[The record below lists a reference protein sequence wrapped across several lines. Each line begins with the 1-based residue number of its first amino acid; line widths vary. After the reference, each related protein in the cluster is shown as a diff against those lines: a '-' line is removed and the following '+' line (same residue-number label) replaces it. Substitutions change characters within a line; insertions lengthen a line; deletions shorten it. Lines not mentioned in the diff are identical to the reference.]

1 MRKIVFKTIFI
12 TLGIVLILAISAF
25 GILSFAAPKA
35 MMNFSASLGLDA
47 ISGDYAYQEYR
58 RSGDINYLAYAFEV
72 AANEGRPD
80 AAAERFEEFYE
91 NEGFTDYCK
100 AQEGEDLGEDIPKL
114 KYRSYA
120 CSLGAE
126 AMYKVA
132 GSDEAKKE
140 VYDFAL
146 SETSEEFEP
155 SNPVGSL
162 ALAASEAD
170 DAEFCG
176 IILDNLENEDKF
188 NELRKQATLEDASQ
202 RTEGYE
208 LYLEII
214 DLLEE
219 AANE

>member
-1 MRKIVFKTIFI
+1 MVSGGVGGTAQVA
-12 TLGIVLILAISAF
+12 LGGLADGGGREGVHEA
-25 GILSFAAPKA
+25 
-35 MMNFSASLGLDA
+35 DTV
-47 ISGDYAYQEYR
+47 GDLVGGQAT
-58 RSGDINYLAYAFEV
+58 
-72 AANEGRPD
+72 P
-80 AAAERFEEFYE
+80 
-91 NEGFTDYCK
+91 

-126 AMYKVA
+126 VMYKVA

-155 SNPVGSL
+155 SNPVVSL